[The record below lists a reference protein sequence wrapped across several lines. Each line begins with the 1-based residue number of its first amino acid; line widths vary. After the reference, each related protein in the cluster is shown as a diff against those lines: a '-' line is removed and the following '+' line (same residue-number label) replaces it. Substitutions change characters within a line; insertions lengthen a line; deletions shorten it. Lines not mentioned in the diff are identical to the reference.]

1 MINDIDFK
9 RANTY
14 WYLEIKVVNKMHFND
29 GKQDAEMLKLLG
41 ENTMYNI
48 FFQYFLKNNI
58 IH

>member
-1 MINDIDFK
+1 M
-9 RANTY
+9 
-14 WYLEIKVVNKMHFND
+14 VNKMHFND